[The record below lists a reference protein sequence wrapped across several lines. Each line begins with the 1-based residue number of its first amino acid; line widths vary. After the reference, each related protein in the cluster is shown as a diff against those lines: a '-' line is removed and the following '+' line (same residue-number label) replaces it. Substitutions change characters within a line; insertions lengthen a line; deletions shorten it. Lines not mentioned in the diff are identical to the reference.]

1 MKLFQSI
8 FGGREETHGRYPE
21 SLIEAAIE
29 RAVDTTDSRI
39 RLLPG
44 YRKHL
49 RGPVIHAID
58 HVISLVDRIPAP
70 VSADKHEFT
79 SAPALAAL
87 YASAADMLDQF
98 SRDRSL
104 TDYLASPEGRDAGRI
119 TALVLAERGQRTVF
133 GIDLTGDI
141 IRREVPQVAV
151 CFTDHNLVDP
161 RASEEEARRHLKRRA
176 FDHLLFLALTRIGEV
191 RIERAD
197 LARQRDLLRGKLAAF
212 KRGGLTFNPSE
223 GEHPDPA
230 TLESELDSITDQ
242 LASLGRDDQVLQ
254 THLEIVAESLGQ
266 AEHLLWSEPL
276 TLFIDPMN
284 IERTPHDP
292 AARRIDFEELHN
304 AREQRLVMQ
313 LVSFSPSELPAREDL
328 VAAAERYLY

>member
-1 MKLFQSI
+1 MRLFHSI
-8 FGGREETHGRYPE
+8 FGGREESHGHYPE

-29 RAVDTTDSRI
+29 RAVDTTDSRL

-58 HVISLVDRIPAP
+58 HIVPLVDNIAAP
-70 VSADKHEFT
+70 LSADRREFT
-79 SAPALAAL
+79 SIPALTAL
-87 YASAADMLDQF
+87 YASAAEMLDHF

-104 TDYLASPEGRDAGRI
+104 TDYLATTEGRGAERI
-119 TALVLAERGQRTVF
+119 TALVLAQRSERTVF

-151 CFTDHNLVDP
+151 SFTGHNMVDP
-161 RASEEEARRHLKRRA
+161 KHTEAEARRHLKRRA
-176 FDHLLFLALTRIGEV
+176 FDHLLFLALTRIGE
-191 RIERAD
+191 RNIERAD
-197 LARQRDLLRGKLAAF
+197 LARQRDLLRGKLAAL
-212 KRGGLTFNPSE
+212 KRGGLTFNPGE

-230 TLESELDSITDQ
+230 TLEGELDTITDQ
-242 LASLGRDDQVLQ
+242 LAGLGRDDQVLQ
-254 THLEIVAESLGQ
+254 HHLEIVADALGE
-266 AEHLLWSEPL
+266 AERLLWAEPL

-284 IERTPHDP
+284 IERDPQDP
-292 AARRIDFEELHN
+292 AARRIDFQELHN

-328 VAAAERYLY
+328 VSAAERYLY